1 MPVRVAPGPAESS
14 SYTQWLYQRCGVKSY
29 ADA

>member
-1 MPVRVAPGPAESS
+1 VAPGPAASS
-14 SYTQWLYQRCGVKSY
+14 SYTAWLYQRHGVKSY